1 MIDADFSSFTLDVL
15 LQEPDRLEKSIASL
29 KSQFDESMT
38 SNYDFFIKT
47 CENASTITDDLE
59 ACTSTVA
66 DLNTSLQQGISMCSE
81 LSLLAQNTVTSN
93 AKVSAAFRRFNQIS
107 WIMDVPQMMNTCR
120 LSSHF
125 DQAIQLY
132 QAIEAFA
139 RQYPGIPA
147 IQLTLE
153 RAQKVKTEVAQT
165 LLDSFAGKLEVADA
179 VKRVNLLRM
188 AGLHSEN
195 ELRLEI
201 VNGRRKKLH
210 QKLEQVPKTPINSYV
225 GKMTDVYRDR
235 LLKMCVS
242 YRSLFRDE
250 EDDTTLNMAVM
261 YELQAYVA
269 ALREALE
276 HMKNE
281 ADARA
286 AMQGALF
293 FVGALSKAG
302 FNFYPMLDAMFYG
315 TKWAQR
321 H

>member
-1 MIDADFSSFTLDVL
+1 MDSDFASYSLDVL
-15 LQEPDRLEKSIASL
+15 LQEPERLEKSIASL

-59 ACTSTVA
+59 RCTSAVTE
-66 DLNTSLQQGISMCSE
+66 LSNSLQQAISVCSD
-81 LSLLAQNTVTSN
+81 LSLLAQNTVASN
-93 AKVSAAFRRFNQIS
+93 AKVSAAFRHFNQIN
-107 WIMDVPQMMNTCR
+107 WIMDIPQMMNTCR
-120 LSSHF
+120 WSSHF

-147 IQLTLE
+147 IQQTLE

-165 LLDSFAGKLEVADA
+165 LLESFTGKLEVADA
-179 VKRVNLLRM
+179 VKRVNLLRL
-188 AGLHSEN
+188 AGLHSEA

-210 QKLEQVPKTPINSYV
+210 QKVEQVPKTPMTAYIS
-225 GKMTDVYRDR
+225 KLTDVYRDR

-250 EDDTTLNMAVM
+250 EDDMTLNMAVRC
-261 YELQAYVA
+261 ELNSYVC
-269 ALREALE
+269 ALKDALE
-276 HMKNE
+276 NMKNE
-281 ADARA
+281 ADART

-293 FVGALSKAG
+293 FVGALAKAG
-302 FNFYPMLDAMFYG
+302 FNFYPMVDAMFYE
-315 TKWAQR
+315 TKWA
-321 H
+321 HKE

>member
-1 MIDADFSSFTLDVL
+1 MDADVSSFTLDVL

-59 ACTSTVA
+59 TCATTVA
-66 DLNTSLQQGISMCSE
+66 DLDRSLQQGISLCSD
-81 LSLLAQNTVTSN
+81 LSVLAQNTVTSN
-93 AKVSAAFRRFNQIS
+93 AKVSAAFRRFNQIN
-107 WIMDVPQMMNTCR
+107 WIMEVPQMMNTCR

-147 IQLTLE
+147 IQITLE
-153 RAQKVKTEVAQT
+153 RAQQVKTEVAQT

-188 AGLHSEN
+188 AGLHTEN

-210 QKLEQVPKTPINSYV
+210 QKVEQVPKTPVNSYV
-225 GKMTDVYRDR
+225 SKMTDVYRDR

-250 EDDTTLNMAVM
+250 EDDMTLNMAVM
-261 YELQAYVA
+261 YELQGYVG

-276 HMKNE
+276 AMKNE
-281 ADARA
+281 ADAKA

-293 FVGALSKAG
+293 FVGALAKAG

-315 TKWAQR
+315 TKWAQKK
-321 H
+321 